1 MGLRTP
7 AVRTMLLTLEAEVLA
22 AQSDCAAS
30 FFNRG
35 EFILLFG
42 LTYPGNLAT
51 LQPALEIFGTYHG

>member
-1 MGLRTP
+1 MGLRTL
-7 AVRTMLLTLEAEVLA
+7 AVRAMLLNLEAAVLT
-22 AQSDCAAS
+22 AQGDCAAS

-35 EFILLFG
+35 EFMLLFG